1 MHPFYGTT
9 DLCPRGGCGG
19 GQPEGEPREV
29 EAGADDAVVVV
40 RIHADQVLVLQVQ
53 NESFRERNV
62 MQ

>member
-1 MHPFYGTT
+1 MLPFYGTT
-9 DLCPRGGCGG
+9 DLSPRGSCGG

-53 NESFRERNV
+53 NESFRKGNV

>member
-1 MHPFYGTT
+1 MLPFYGIT
-9 DLCPRGGCGG
+9 DLSSRGGCGG

-40 RIHADQVLVLQVQ
+40 RVHADKILVLQVQ
-53 NESFRERNV
+53 NESFRNGNV